1 MFQFFPTLNIVLL
14 MKQPKAVGLKE
25 AMLGD
30 EFTFFVKNYLFIWP
44 HWVLVAVHVNSHLRC
59 GMWNLLLIVNSI
71 WDLVP

>member
-1 MFQFFPTLNIVLL
+1 MLQKRDKTKTGISVVRFSFSLPLILVLL

-44 HWVLVAVHVNSHLRC
+44 HSVLVAAHVNSHLCC
-59 GMWNLLLIVNSI
+59 GM
-71 WDLVP
+71 